1 MSGELL
7 LVVYVHTCGD
17 QLTHTRLYCCREW
30 IGMTNRLR
38 TMPAEQDELTQWAFG
53 QRVHVTGLLPSQVR
67 CCSAGGSVVG
77 APGCLTAWCVRG
89 VWHRFACSISL
100 AIAGKCGKE

>member
-1 MSGELL
+1 MLGELL
-7 LVVYVHTCGD
+7 LFECVHVWGPAD
-17 QLTHTRLYCCREW
+17 SHTRLYCCREW

-67 CCSAGGSVVG
+67 RCSAGGSVVG
-77 APGCLTAWCVRG
+77 APGCLTAWCICG
-89 VWHRFACSISL
+89 VWNRFACSISL
-100 AIAGKCGKE
+100 AIAGKCGK